1 MLVVAG
7 REPER
12 NPHNVTQSMEPI
24 IVRKNRQRAF
34 WSLVIVLFCIP
45 VSGWLVIIG
54 LRPGRPDVSWALV
67 AIGLVGLVAFGVS
80 AVRVLRTMRAPW
92 RLELTPSHLTLFTP
106 TYDLE
111 VPWDLIAGIAVDE
124 VNRRPG
130 CVLVFEDAA
139 SVASRA
145 TFHQA
150 QTGRPD
156 AVTDVQIMQ
165 ARMEENFDRTGYHL
179 AIPGRILEMGP
190 DELAGI
196 LVKAR
201 TGELWQKE
209 VE

>member
-1 MLVVAG
+1 
-7 REPER
+7 
-12 NPHNVTQSMEPI
+12 MEPI

-111 VPWDLIAGIAVDE
+111 VPWDLIAGIAMAE
-124 VNRRPG
+124 ANRKPA
-130 CVLVFEDAA
+130 CVLLVEDVAA
-139 SVASRA
+139 VASRA
-145 TFHQA
+145 TFH
-150 QTGRPD
+150 GRAKRID
-156 AVTDVQIMQ
+156 AVTDAQTMQ
-165 ARMEENFDRTGYHL
+165 ARMEENFDLTGYHL

-190 DELAGI
+190 DELART
-196 LVKAR
+196 LVEAR
-201 TGELWQKE
+201 TGQLWPGE
-209 VE
+209 VA